1 MKKFLEQLKP
11 QERRWVIGLAAGTF
25 LLINYLFVWPHF
37 KDWHDAD
44 LRKQKAEEKLTK
56 FRAEIAHK
64 PEYERLI
71 KKYETE
77 GGGAVAAEEQM
88 EQFVTFVQNAAN
100 LYSVNI
106 INNSPPRTSTN
117 SPFFI
122 DREMSFT
129 VLARED
135 GLVNFLYAL
144 GSSNS
149 VMRVRAM
156 SLRPDGPHQ
165 QLSANITVLASYQKK
180 APPPQQQA
188 APVKTNTPAAKPA
201 TPLAGPKRTN
211 APPASVPGKV
221 PIKGPPTVKK
231 S

>member
-1 MKKFLEQLKP
+1 MKKFLDQLKP

-37 KDWHDAD
+37 KDWREADA
-44 LRKQKAEEKLTK
+44 RKQKAEEKLTK

-77 GGGAVAAEEQM
+77 GGGSVAQEEQM

-106 INNSPPRTSTN
+106 LNNSPPRTSTN

-180 APPPQQQA
+180 APVAA
-188 APVKTNTPAAKPA
+188 APAKTTTPATKPVA
-201 TPLAGPKRTN
+201 PLAGPKRTN
-211 APPASVPGKV
+211 SPPAAAVGKLPGKGS
-221 PIKGPPTVKK
+221 PNAKIP
-231 S
+231 

>member
-37 KDWHDAD
+37 KDWREAD
-44 LRKQKAEEKLTK
+44 VRKQKAEEKLSK
-56 FRAEIAHK
+56 FRAEIARR

-77 GGGAVAAEEQM
+77 GGGAVAQEEQM
-88 EQFVTFVQNAAN
+88 EQFVTFVQNLAN

-180 APPPQQQA
+180 APAPA
-188 APVKTNTPAAKPA
+188 APVKTNTPAAKPVA
-201 TPLAGPKRTN
+201 PLDGPKRTN
-211 APPASVPGKV
+211 APPASVPGKL
-221 PIKGPPTVKK
+221 PGKGSPNAKTP
-231 S
+231 